1 MATAPLN
8 IAVPTSRLV
17 NPETGE
23 IEVPWRQ
30 FLVALWQRTGGGEGQ
45 DMGGVVT
52 NLADETAAR
61 KAADTANAT
70 AISNE
75 QARAEGAEAK
85 LVPVSQLAQ
94 LFSVQNLGW
103 MQTSDPGGGRPWL
116 KAGGLHVGP

>member
-17 NPETGE
+17 DPETGV
-23 IEVPWRQ
+23 IEPPWRQ
-30 FLVALWQRTGGGEGQ
+30 FLVLLWERTGGGAGE
-45 DMGGVVT
+45 DLGGVAT
-52 NLADETAAR
+52 SLAAETAAR
-61 KAADTANAT
+61 KAGDAANAT

-75 QARAEGAEAK
+75 QARAEAAEAT

>member
-1 MATAPLN
+1 MAVAPLN

-17 NPETGE
+17 DPETGV
-23 IEVPWRQ
+23 IEPPWRQ
-30 FLVALWQRTGGGEGQ
+30 FLVLLWERTGGGEGQ

-52 NLADETAAR
+52 TLAEETTAR
-61 KAADTANAT
+61 QNGDAANAT

-75 QARAEGAEAK
+75 QARAEAAEAT

-103 MQTSDPGGGRPWL
+103 MQTSD
-116 KAGGLHVGP
+116 